1 MNKQAVKKV
10 SLSAAAGVT
19 VLFVAACSS
28 STTTDVPD
36 AAAGRVV
43 ETTLGSV
50 TVPDRIT
57 SVVVID
63 GRRDLD
69 IALAFDLPIVG
80 IPVETEAP
88 AEMPGALTAATATLL
103 ADGVP
108 ELYPRNIVDI
118 EAIAA
123 ADPDI
128 IIGRDE
134 VVEEIYDD
142 LSAVAPVLPVGSTG
156 SGVPWQDDV
165 TAIGAALGRDG
176 DAAAIIT
183 EYDDRIAQFR
193 TDHAQLITD
202 TTVVPISTSDGDI
215 SLGRERITSIVL
227 EDLGATF
234 GSAWE
239 QATPEAE
246 FSRESVTVLSDADAI
261 LAAIGTEEEL
271 TAMNAN
277 PLWTNLP
284 AVTDGRIVRTDKFTN
299 DGGPLTALWTIDLAE
314 QLYGV

>member
-1 MNKQAVKKV
+1 MT
-10 SLSAAAGVT
+10 AGIT
-19 VLFVAACSS
+19 ALTVAACSAGE
-28 STTTDVPD
+28 STDEPD
-36 AAAGRVV
+36 AAAGRTV
-43 ETTLGSV
+43 ETTLGAV
-50 TVPDRIT
+50 TVPDEIT

-88 AEMPGALTAATATLL
+88 PEMPGALTAPTATLL
-103 ADGVP
+103 AEGVP
-108 ELYPRNIVDI
+108 ELYPRNIVDL

-123 ADPDI
+123 ADPDL

-134 VVEEIYDD
+134 VVGDIYDQ
-142 LSAVAPVLPVGSTG
+142 LSAIAPVLPVGSTG

-165 TAIGAALGRDG
+165 TAIGAALSRES
-176 DAAAIIT
+176 DAADIVT
-183 EYDDRIAQFR
+183 EYNDRIAQFR
-193 TDHAQLITD
+193 TDHADIIAGTK
-202 TTVVPISTSDGDI
+202 VVPISTSDGDI

-261 LAAIGTEEEL
+261 LAAIGTEDEL

-284 AVTDGRIVRTDKFTN
+284 AVTTGRVVRTDKFTN
-299 DGGPLTALWTIDLAE
+299 DGGPLTALWTVDLAE